1 MGIPLAGRLRNPQ
14 VCLIK
19 SDQLWWNPPT
29 CAWSVFCW
37 TDHGWQVAY
46 HSNALFDILSHLD
59 FRALFVPRLFI
70 TQHLTNG
77 TNSSV
82 TDEDTCSSW
91 HCNWER
97 VISGGILFFSWW
109 WELVL
114 HTHTYIE
121 LDWWWEHKCALLTIS
136 IYLAAYL
143 YVGLVQK
150 ILSCIKVHKSI
161 PRTIL
166 ARN

>member
-1 MGIPLAGRLRNPQ
+1 M
-14 VCLIK
+14 LISASRSSEK
-19 SDQLWWNPPT
+19 STSLSDQI
-29 CAWSVFCW
+29 WSVVMKPTFRVSDPSSVGQ
-37 TDHGWQVAY
+37 TRAY

-82 TDEDTCSSW
+82 TDEDICSSW

-114 HTHTYIE
+114 HIHTYIE
-121 LDWWWEHKCALLTIS
+121 LDWWWDHKCAVLTIS